1 LAREGI
7 NIDKVAQ
14 SQTAYL
20 SRPSIST
27 IIDHLVTLI
36 KTEEVSNRLDTL
48 QPAFERMFQPCIE
61 FLALAGLAILRLKEL
76 PPSPGY
82 EPLLIENGFN
92 PIIARGL
99 ARVAVRFGKRQA
111 KESSRRRPVCDA
123 IRYLAV
129 PRQKRAIISRGNK
142 ILAAWRETSIVE
154 TLFDEAGLSET
165 EFIKILEAIVR
176 GEHADH
182 QRLTQLSAVAR
193 HITLSRGPKIAASS
207 ATHAFLL
214 ENDLKLTKKRA
225 PYSRRDR
232 SAENCDSLTEAT
244 RIEFAQPHFDSRPA
258 KRRSKARK
266 INKMMGR

>member
-1 LAREGI
+1 
-7 NIDKVAQ
+7 
-14 SQTAYL
+14 
-20 SRPSIST
+20 
-27 IIDHLVTLI
+27 VTLI
-36 KTEEVSNRLDTL
+36 KTEEVSNRLDSL
-48 QPAFERMFQPCIE
+48 QPAFETMFQPCIE
-61 FLALAGLAILRLKEL
+61 FLALAGLGILRLKEL

-82 EPLLIENGFN
+82 EPLLIEDGFN
-92 PIIARGL
+92 PIIARSF
-99 ARVAVRFGKRQA
+99 AYVAVRSGKRQA

-129 PRQKRAIISRGNK
+129 PRQKRAIISRANK

-176 GEHADH
+176 GEHADP
-182 QRLTQLSAVAR
+182 QRLMQLSAELACQ
-193 HITLSRGPKIAASS
+193 ITLARGPKIASPS
-207 ATHAFLL
+207 ATHTFLL

-258 KRRSKARK
+258 KRRSKALK
-266 INKMMGR
+266 GQ